1 VAAYKC
7 FRQAANTQHSL
18 EVCELLFSSFHTYM
32 NSHFNSNVLIFL
44 IAHFNTIVTT
54 FRDRLARQLSPLPY
68 YCADHCQ
75 QKQALFSCIKAECLQ
90 VKGMR
95 QTDRQKLLQLLSVL
109 HTFQK
114 HMHFGKI
121 NRHAFCS
128 SWGDFIFLISV
139 FCKLLEQN
147 MQFTLI
153 MGYYTSVGF
162 MGPT

>member
-1 VAAYKC
+1 
-7 FRQAANTQHSL
+7 
-18 EVCELLFSSFHTYM
+18 
-32 NSHFNSNVLIFL
+32 
-44 IAHFNTIVTT
+44 
-54 FRDRLARQLSPLPY
+54 
-68 YCADHCQ
+68 
-75 QKQALFSCIKAECLQ
+75 
-90 VKGMR
+90 MR